1 MFKKY
6 SKNLIAKKNCVVF
19 FMCECNQNVHIKH
32 ALTYCVIMVQS
43 MYQIQEDKFKKVSF
57 IL

>member
-6 SKNLIAKKNCVVF
+6 SKNLIAKKKLCCF

-32 ALTYCVIMVQS
+32 ALIYCVIMVQS
-43 MYQIQEDKFKKVSF
+43 MYQIQEHKFKKVNF